1 MNYYEQNIKTLNIL
15 EMVYPDFVPLQ
26 PKDIETIAHV
36 PLDLREIILIPNQDK
51 LDDYSNRVD
60 YLLHHLKDKNCV
72 MYNYVHLLGMYGL
85 HSICKIAINNSFF
98 TSDYKDRIKS
108 NLMFRKHVTRIVNSG
123 IPIIMTY
130 GKQTAIVR
138 RDTSF
143 ESKTRKKVILQTY
156 IANQLINEHT
166 YIEEY
171 MKLALRKDGVC
182 LGVDDRIMIPILESE
197 NTPYRRRIKA
207 TIPLEIDF

>member
-15 EMVYPDFVPLQ
+15 EMVYPNFEPLKI
-26 PKDIETIAHV
+26 KDIETIANI
-36 PLDLREIILIPNQDK
+36 PLDLRSIILVPNQDT
-51 LDDYSNRVD
+51 LDDYSNRVT
-60 YLLHHLKDKNCV
+60 YLLKHLKDKDCV
-72 MYNYVHLLGMYGL
+72 LYNYIHLLEMYGL
-85 HSICKIAINNSFF
+85 HSICKMAINDSFF
-98 TSDYKDRIKS
+98 ASDYRDKIKC

-156 IANQLINEHT
+156 IANQLLNEHT

-171 MKLALRKDGVC
+171 MKLELRKDGVY
-182 LGVDDRIMIPILESE
+182 LGVDDRILMPILESE